1 MYHASELTFTR
12 GVGRRNFIVGRFAA
26 DLRRVRVAQTTN
38 STMNQADSMASSVGV
53 MHALRT
59 GNPIVDMLIAMS
71 VPVLFKFAMDAVGR
85 SDWWEMINAL
95 LFFWSPYY
103 TRELEHKVTQNNW
116 GHAFSPDKDQRNNVL
131 IKAIQLYLDD
141 KKLDYRNANVMLMS
155 TKQES
160 TSIWADSDDEGEN
173 TPAGKL
179 KRFKVAR
186 KPPKNRWQLISDSG
200 TPKVELMVTEHEED
214 KGEKAE
220 KTQLKYYY
228 RFRSRQKGAIDA
240 LIDKTY
246 SWYIAELKKQED
258 NSRYLYEMQLNPSS
272 KSGDDD
278 GNASRVFKRYKLSD
292 EKQFSS
298 LFFDEKEKLLG
309 LLKHFVNRTG
319 KYAVQGYPH
328 KFGLL
333 LHGPPGTGK
342 TSLIKALAQ
351 HTGRS
356 IVNVPLARITTNQEL
371 MDIMFD
377 QVTGRHRHH
386 HRHLHLHH
394 RHLHLHL
401 HHHHHLRN
409 LLLPLELHG
418 DGRRGADQAR
428 LQGRDLR
435 DGGRR
440 RRLEGGAAP
449 RRPHRRRRGARH
461 ERGAAAH
468 ARGEG
473 EPRRRRRADAVAAAA
488 LLVGRRREGT
498 RGGAHGQIVAA
509 QGGGDRPGKR
519 ARGGGGPADAEAA

>member
-1 MYHASELTFTR
+1 
-12 GVGRRNFIVGRFAA
+12 
-26 DLRRVRVAQTTN
+26 
-38 STMNQADSMASSVGV
+38 MNQADSMASSVGV

-85 SDWWEMINAL
+85 SDWWETINAL

-186 KPPKNRWQLISDSG
+186 KPPKNRWQLISDGG

-246 SWYIAELKKQED
+246 AWYIGELKKQED

-377 QVTGRHRHH
+377 QRSAAPPPASRRPARARVSVQAAGAAQ
-386 HRHLHLHH
+386 
-394 RHLHLHL
+394 
-401 HHHHHLRN
+401 
-409 LLLPLELHG
+409 LHG

-428 LQGRDLR
+428 VQGRHLR
-435 DGGRR
+435 DGRRR

-461 ERGAAAH
+461 QRGAAAH

-473 EPRRRRRADAVAAAA
+473 EPRRRRRADAVAAAP
-488 LLVGRRREGT
+488 LLVGRRRQGA
-498 RGGAHGQIVAA
+498 RGGAHGQVDAA
-509 QGGGDRPGKR
+509 EGGGDRPGER
-519 ARGGGGPADAEAA
+519 ARGGGGAAHAEAA

>member
-186 KPPKNRWQLISDSG
+186 KPPKNRWQLISDTG

-377 QVTGRHRHH
+377 QVT
-386 HRHLHLHH
+386 
-394 RHLHLHL
+394 
-401 HHHHHLRN
+401 
-409 LLLPLELHG
+409 
-418 DGRRGADQAR
+418 
-428 LQGRDLR
+428 
-435 DGGRR
+435 
-440 RRLEGGAAP
+440 AP
-449 RRPHRRRRGARH
+449 RASPLPPHLTTASS
-461 ERGAAAH
+461 
-468 ARGEG
+468 
-473 EPRRRRRADAVAAAA
+473 PPPPPPPPPQPPPTTRA
-488 LLVGRRREGT
+488 T
-498 RGGAHGQIVAA
+498 W
-509 QGGGDRPGKR
+509 
-519 ARGGGGPADAEAA
+519 

>member
-1 MYHASELTFTR
+1 
-12 GVGRRNFIVGRFAA
+12 
-26 DLRRVRVAQTTN
+26 
-38 STMNQADSMASSVGV
+38 MNQADSMASSVGV

-328 KFGLL
+328 KFGSL

-377 QVTGRHRHH
+377 QSYMVM
-386 HRHLHLHH
+386 
-394 RHLHLHL
+394 
-401 HHHHHLRN
+401 
-409 LLLPLELHG
+409 G
-418 DGRRGADQAR
+418 DEVPIS
-428 LQGRDLR
+428 LDLC
-435 DGGRR
+435 
-440 RRLEGGAAP
+440 L
-449 RRPHRRRRGARH
+449 
-461 ERGAAAH
+461 AAH
-468 ARGEG
+468 ASHTTHAAHTSRTS
-473 EPRRRRRADAVAAAA
+473 RRCRSSSASR
-488 LLVGRRREGT
+488 T
-498 RGGAHGQIVAA
+498 
-509 QGGGDRPGKR
+509 
-519 ARGGGGPADAEAA
+519 